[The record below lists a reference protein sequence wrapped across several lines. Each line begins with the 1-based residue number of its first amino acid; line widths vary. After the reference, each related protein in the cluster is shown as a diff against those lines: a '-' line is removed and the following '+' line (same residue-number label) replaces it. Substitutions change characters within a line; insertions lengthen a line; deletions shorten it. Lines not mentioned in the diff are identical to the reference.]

1 MKREFHSHLNN
12 IRDKLTEL
20 HIPRDSFI
28 FEGHYL
34 DHTARMPG
42 YLPVESVKWT
52 EYSGRFGTGYIVLR
66 HDPASKRYV
75 LKDYWLEGDE
85 PRCKEGDLY
94 RRIVEGGLNP
104 SMITTK

>member
-34 DHTARMPG
+34 DHTAMMPG
-42 YLPVESVKWT
+42 YLPVESVKWM
-52 EYSGRFGTGYIVLR
+52 EYSGKFGNGYIVLR
-66 HDPASKRYV
+66 HNPKSKRYV
-75 LKDYWLEGDE
+75 LKDYWLEGEE
-85 PRCKEGDLY
+85 PKGTEQCLYQRILEGT
-94 RRIVEGGLNP
+94 LNHG
-104 SMITTK
+104 TGEV